1 MEIYYKCDGKACGE
15 NHDCG
20 ECKRTSKIEHAVNF
34 EKVQHIYRE
43 KYSEDEKIKE
53 PDHIEDTAGLTINDL
68 P

>member
-20 ECKRTSKIEHAVNF
+20 PCKRTGKIEHAVNF
-34 EKVQHIYRE
+34 EKRQRVYVE
-43 KYSEDEKIKE
+43 KYSEDEKEKQ
-53 PDHIEDTAGLTINDL
+53 PDCTEDTAGLTINDL